1 MLVLF
6 DNYDSFTY
14 NLYQYLGDFT
24 TDITVVRNDAYTAEE
39 IMDMKPD
46 NIILSPGPKRPDE
59 AGVMEDLIR
68 LGAGKVPMLGICL
81 GHQGIGE
88 VYGGNVTRA
97 PYMAHGKTSEVTID
111 TEHPLFAGLPSK
123 ITVGRYHS
131 LIVEK
136 DSYNDSLTSI
146 AHSDDDIVMALSHTE
161 YPLYGIQFHPESI
174 LTPEGKKILEN
185 FLQVTI

>member
-1 MLVLF
+1 MILLF

-24 TDITVVRNDAYTAEE
+24 HDIKVVRNDACTAEE
-39 IMDMKPD
+39 IMAMQPD
-46 NIILSPGPKRPDE
+46 HIILSPGPKRPAE
-59 AGVMEDLIR
+59 AGCMEELIS
-68 LGAGKVPMLGICL
+68 LAAGKIPVLGICL
-81 GHQGIGE
+81 GHQGLGE
-88 VYGGNVTRA
+88 VYGGNVIRA

-111 TEHPLFAGLPSK
+111 TKHPLFQGLPER

-136 DSYNDSLTSI
+136 NSYTEELRSI
-146 AHSDDDIVMALSHTE
+146 AKSDDDIVMALTHTR

-174 LTPEGKKILEN
+174 LTPEGKTILKN
-185 FLQVTI
+185 FLTIAL